1 MSKTHLK
8 HLAVNR
14 KCTTTRMLHVW
25 WRSRIVE
32 GIIKYKWIPLFLYI
46 YIYMFLGFFFL
57 RFFAVSLNDP
67 IFRQALQDLIIL
79 QQFVFCLLLWKCVLG

>member
-25 WRSRIVE
+25 WRSHIVE

-46 YIYMFLGFFFL
+46 YIYVFGFFFY
-57 RFFAVSLNDP
+57 
-67 IFRQALQDLIIL
+67 
-79 QQFVFCLLLWKCVLG
+79 VFSRSVLMTPSSVKPCRT